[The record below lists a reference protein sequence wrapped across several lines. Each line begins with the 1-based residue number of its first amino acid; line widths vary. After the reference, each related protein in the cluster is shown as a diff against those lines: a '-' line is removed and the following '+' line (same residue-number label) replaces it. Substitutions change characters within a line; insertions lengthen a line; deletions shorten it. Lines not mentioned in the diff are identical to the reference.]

1 VGIRGVLGETVMGFP
16 VVDAA
21 EPYGGLG
28 YAEQF
33 INDWKDHGLITPA
46 VAPHAPYTVSPEWM
60 VRSREL
66 AEREGVPILMHIAE
80 MKNERELIEQNIG
93 AFPESMSIIEYLDD
107 AGFLSDNLVAAHVT
121 HVDDDDIALLK
132 ERGVGVGHNPKAN
145 SRATSG
151 QSPAWKM
158 LEAGVDIGLGT
169 DGPMS
174 SNQMD
179 VINVMGYAAIVARNF
194 GEADSRR
201 LPPYDLVYM
210 ATMGGA
216 RALDMEERI
225 GSLEVAKRADIIILD
240 SRAANMQPMYN
251 PYAMVAFAAYP
262 ENVLTTIVDGR
273 VIVRDRVVQN
283 VDLEAHAAEWATI
296 VKSVAEFAL
305 TLE

>member
-1 VGIRGVLGETVMGFP
+1 
-16 VVDAA
+16 
-21 EPYGGLG
+21 
-28 YAEQF
+28 
-33 INDWKDHGLITPA
+33 
-46 VAPHAPYTVSPEWM
+46 
-60 VRSREL
+60 
-66 AEREGVPILMHIAE
+66 
-80 MKNERELIEQNIG
+80 
-93 AFPESMSIIEYLDD
+93 
-107 AGFLSDNLVAAHVT
+107 
-121 HVDDDDIALLK
+121 
-132 ERGVGVGHNPKAN
+132 
-145 SRATSG
+145 
-151 QSPAWKM
+151 
-158 LEAGVDIGLGT
+158 
-169 DGPMS
+169 
-174 SNQMD
+174 
-179 VINVMGYAAIVARNF
+179 MGYAAIVARNF